1 MHHGPFP
8 SIVADTDS
16 LDARSPPRPRA
27 AAMQVLRALHRTSAL
42 AIGLYAAM
50 HIANHL
56 VALAGVPAHLAFMD
70 AARVVYRQPVAEAV
84 LLACVAFQ
92 GASGVWLLLAGWKAR
107 RGALPWLQASSG
119 AYLALFLL
127 IHVAAIFYGRALG
140 LDTNFYYAAAGFQVP
155 PFQYFF
161 APYYFLAIVALF
173 THVGCALA
181 RRAPQGRRRA
191 LAIGVPM
198 VAGLVI
204 SSLVLACL
212 AGVVHPFDVPAK
224 YKRTYHAAVA

>member
-8 SIVADTDS
+8 SIVADTDR
-16 LDARSPPRPRA
+16 ARAAAPPRPRA
-27 AAMQVLRALHRTSAL
+27 STAKALRALHRTSAL
-42 AIGLYAAM
+42 AIGLFAAM

-56 VALAGVPAHLAFMD
+56 FALAGVPAHLAFMD
-70 AARVVYRQPVAEAV
+70 AARVVYRQPAVEAV
-84 LLACVAFQ
+84 LLGCVAFQ

-107 RGALPWLQASSG
+107 RGALQWLQAASG

-161 APYYFLAIVALF
+161 APYYFLAVLALF

-181 RRAPQGRRRA
+181 RRASKGPPRA
-191 LAIGVPM
+191 LAIAVPM
-198 VAGLVI
+198 LAGLVI
-204 SSLVLACL
+204 SSLLLACL
-212 AGVVHPFDVPAK
+212 AGFVHPFEVPAK
-224 YKRTYHAAVA
+224 YKQIYHAVR